1 MFACLFAVSFQ
12 FAPFNAA
19 VKWLN
24 ISTTCRLRTRLARRG
39 REGGAHAGE
48 DIGQVGKGIGHVG
61 QAGVVWEG
69 ERGNVHVK
77 RGIVDVGEGTGH
89 VVKGIGHVG
98 KVIGHVEKGTGRV
111 GGKRVSVT

>member
-61 QAGVVWEG
+61 QVV
-69 ERGNVHVK
+69 
-77 RGIVDVGEGTGH
+77 
-89 VVKGIGHVG
+89 
-98 KVIGHVEKGTGRV
+98 GRV
-111 GGKRVSVT
+111 GGGKGKRSREERYR